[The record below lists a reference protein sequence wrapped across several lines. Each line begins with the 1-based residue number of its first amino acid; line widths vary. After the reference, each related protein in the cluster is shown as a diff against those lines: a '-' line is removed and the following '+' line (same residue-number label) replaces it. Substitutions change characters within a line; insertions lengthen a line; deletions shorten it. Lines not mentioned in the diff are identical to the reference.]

1 MGTKQNGHSWLGVW
15 KTQNSF
21 LEVLRPREARL
32 LTSLVIFLRGS
43 WSRKPAQA
51 RATPCRPTLDLRI
64 LKPLGCCETACGG
77 CFVTLGA
84 GTADGGQLV
93 SLICRQSSQG
103 LHACT
108 AHLTCSS
115 SQSTLQLA
123 CEEALFKATVLLWLN
138 SSTIVFSVIYCVCM
152 VVQLAPG
159 FNSQIFS
166 RTYEQSSS
174 VPGHRH
180 LPIILLS

>member
-1 MGTKQNGHSWLGVW
+1 M
-15 KTQNSF
+15 
-21 LEVLRPREARL
+21 
-32 LTSLVIFLRGS
+32 LTSSVIFLHGS

-51 RATPCRPTLDLRI
+51 RAIPSRPTLDLRI
-64 LKPLGCCETACGG
+64 LKPLGCCETTCG
-77 CFVTLGA
+77 CSATLGA

-93 SLICRQSSQG
+93 NLICRQSSQG

-123 CEEALFKATVLLWLN
+123 CKEALFKVTVLLWLN
-138 SSTIVFSVIYCVCM
+138 SSTVVFSAVYCVCM

-166 RTYEQSSS
+166 RTYGQSSS

-180 LPIILLS
+180 LSIILLS